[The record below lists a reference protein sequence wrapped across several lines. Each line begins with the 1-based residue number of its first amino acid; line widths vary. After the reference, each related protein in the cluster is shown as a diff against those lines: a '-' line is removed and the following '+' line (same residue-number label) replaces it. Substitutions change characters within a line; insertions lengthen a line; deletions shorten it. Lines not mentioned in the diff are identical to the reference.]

1 MRSSF
6 LRTALVLGL
15 LSAVGPFAIDMY
27 LPALPAIGANLHAD
41 ASAVQVSLMA
51 FFVALGAS
59 QAFYGPAADIF
70 GRKAPL
76 YFGCTLFVLCSVGC
90 ALAPD
95 IHTLVAFRFLQ
106 GVGAGATNVVPR
118 AIVRDMHTGP
128 DAARLMSLLMLVFSV
143 SPMLAPLVGSVV
155 IDLVGWRGI
164 FWAVSLAGLLG
175 LVLNALVLPETRPP
189 EARLQ
194 SSVGQALRA
203 YGQLLQDRH
212 FLGVCFIGGFGVSC
226 FFIYLA
232 NSSFVLINHYGL
244 TPRQYSLVFSANAFA
259 FIGTA
264 QLTHALSK
272 RWGLQQLVRVGV
284 SGVALFLCGAWALNA
299 AGVGGLLG
307 FSALLFV
314 GFGCLGLVLP
324 ASGVLALEDHGEHA
338 GTASALMGTLQLLCG
353 AAVAGIVGAFAD
365 GSARPMLVGIA
376 LSALLSWGCAILT
389 LGGARRGRAQA
400 AA

>member
-1 MRSSF
+1 MHSSF
-6 LRTALVLGL
+6 FRTALVLGL

-27 LPALPAIGANLHAD
+27 LPALPAIGANLQAD
-41 ASAVQVSLMA
+41 AGAVQMSLMA
-51 FFVALGAS
+51 FFVALGVS
-59 QAFYGPAADIF
+59 QAFYGPAADIY

-76 YFGCTLFVLCSVGC
+76 YVGCTLFVLCSVGC
-90 ALAPD
+90 ALAPN
-95 IHTLVAFRFLQ
+95 IHALVAFRFLQ

-143 SPMLAPLVGSVV
+143 SPMLAPLAGSFVM
-155 IDLVGWRGI
+155 DWVGWRGI

-175 LVLNALVLPETRPP
+175 LVLNALVLTETRPP
-189 EARLQ
+189 QARQQ
-194 SSVGQALRA
+194 SSVGQAWRA

-212 FLGVCFIGGFGVSC
+212 FLGVCFIGGFGISC

-244 TPRQYSLVFSANAFA
+244 TPRQYSLAFSINALA

-272 RWGLQQLVRVGV
+272 RWGLQQLVRVAVG
-284 SGVALFLCGAWALNA
+284 GVAVFLCGACVLNA
-299 AGVGGLLG
+299 AGFDNLLAM
-307 FSALLFV
+307 SALLFA
-314 GFGCLGLVLP
+314 GFGFMGLVVP
-324 ASGVLALEDHGEHA
+324 TAGVLALEDHGEHA

-353 AAVAGIVGAFAD
+353 AVVAGTVGLFAD
-365 GSARPMLVGIA
+365 GTAHPMLTGIA
-376 LSALLSWGCAILT
+376 LSALLSWMCAKFT
-389 LGGARRGRAQA
+389 LNHPRVASARGK
-400 AA
+400 